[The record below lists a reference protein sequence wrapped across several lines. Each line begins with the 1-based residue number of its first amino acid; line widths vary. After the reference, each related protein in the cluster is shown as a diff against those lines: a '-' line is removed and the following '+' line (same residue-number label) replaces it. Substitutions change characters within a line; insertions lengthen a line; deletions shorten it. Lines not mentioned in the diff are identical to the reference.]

1 MAISFF
7 GNALT
12 PWSALFAS
20 ALLALAVLKIS
31 RKRPTY
37 PLPPGP
43 PKRPLIG
50 NLLDLPTNY
59 EWLTYTKWAK
69 QYDSDILHVSGAG
82 KDIVILNSVE
92 TTKDLLEKRSA
103 NYSGRPTFLM
113 GKLMGWDYLFS
124 SMPYGDAWRERRK
137 LFQKHFHPTKP
148 ETHRPIETEYVRKLL
163 PELLEHPQDF
173 MALFRHLI
181 GATTLVLAYG
191 LDIKLVNDPY
201 VHLADDS
208 MRPLIEAI
216 VPGAFLVD
224 LIPALQYVPEW
235 FPGAS
240 FKRKARE
247 WKAMTMV
254 FRSKPY
260 EAAKK
265 AILEGRAKP
274 SFTSMCLDRDSE
286 TNKPEFNEDV
296 IRDTASM
303 FFAGGSDTVLAALY
317 TFILSMLCHPDKQA
331 KVQEEIDRAIGHDR
345 LPDYSDE
352 PNLPYLSACIR
363 ESFRWRPTT
372 PMSVPHCSEA
382 DDVYNGYFIP
392 AGSIMIANLW
402 NMMHNEAEYPN
413 PEEFLPE
420 RHIDENGKINKRIR
434 DPMSLAFGFGRRVCP
449 GEHMARSTLYLTAA
463 SILSLFELRKP
474 VRNGVVVEPTK
485 EYLSAIVC
493 HTAPFECDFK
503 PRSEAAVRLI
513 RSIAE

>member
-1 MAISFF
+1 M
-7 GNALT
+7 
-12 PWSALFAS
+12 PWSALLAS
-20 ALLALAVLKIS
+20 ALLVIAVYKTS
-31 RKRPTY
+31 RKRPAH

-43 PKRPLIG
+43 PKRPLI
-50 NLLDLPTNY
+50 
-59 EWLTYTKWAK
+59 
-69 QYDSDILHVSGAG
+69 DSDILHVSGAG
-82 KDIVILNSVE
+82 RDIVILNSVDA
-92 TTKDLLEKRSA
+92 TRDLLEKRSA
-103 NYSGRPTFLM
+103 NYSGRPAFLM

-124 SMPYGDAWRERRK
+124 SMPYGEAWRERRK

-163 PELLEHPQDF
+163 PELLEHPEDF

-216 VPGAFLVD
+216 VPGAFFVD

-235 FPGAS
+235 FPGAT

-247 WKAMTMV
+247 WKEMTMI

-265 AILEGRAKP
+265 AILEGKAKP
-274 SFTSMCLDRDSE
+274 SFTSMCLDQEPDAA
-286 TNKPEFNEDV
+286 TKFEFDEEV

-331 KVQEEIDRAIGHDR
+331 KVQEEIDRVVGHDR
-345 LPDYSDE
+345 LPDYGDE

-372 PMSVPHCSEA
+372 PMSVPHCSES

-402 NMMHNEAEYPN
+402 NMMHNENEYPN
-413 PEEFLPE
+413 PDTYLPE
-420 RHIDENGKINKRIR
+420 RHIDENGKINKKVR
-434 DPMSLAFGFGRRVCP
+434 DPMSIAFGFGRRICP
-449 GEHMARSTLYLTAA
+449 GEHMARSTLYLAAA
-463 SILSLFELRKP
+463 SILALFDLKKP
-474 VRNGVVVEPTK
+474 VRNGVVIEPTK

-503 PRSEAAVRLI
+503 PRSEAAERLI
-513 RSIAE
+513 RSLAE